1 MHRNHRFVAFGVPL
15 VLAAITIGAG
25 AASWRPSLTGTMAR
39 ESFQAREIRGV
50 QAHFDSVLREL
61 HTAVP
66 TRLTS
71 AQTAGRERLIATLQ
85 GYRDRAQFP
94 RNYDFNEETPYFV
107 DRKTG
112 TRCAVAHLL
121 ESTMRHDLVNRI
133 ATTNNNVRAAD
144 LYADTAF
151 VSWLDQ
157 HGLTVAD
164 AARIQPSYPG
174 DGGTQGLGTIT
185 YIAAGTLIA
194 TVATTVATSVGL
206 TAWNLTGNRSGRH
219 KKAAV
224 LGLVTGLGTTVLG
237 GAFVAQGTQHGE
249 QQVGLTGAA
258 VGVVGMVAAA
268 NALSNRTT
276 RDRAMNDTVRATP
289 PTAERHTRGGVTTTI
304 SPLVPLTRM
313 GGAGVVVSLRF

>member
-1 MHRNHRFVAFGVPL
+1 MHRHHRFVVFGVPL
-15 VLAAITIGAG
+15 ALAAITAVAGGA
-25 AASWRPSLTGTMAR
+25 SRRLSLTGTQPR
-39 ESFQAREIRGV
+39 ESFQAREIRSV

-66 TRLTS
+66 MRLTS
-71 AQTAGRERLIATLQ
+71 AQTAGRERLIVTLQ

-94 RNYDFNEETPYFV
+94 RNYDFDEETPYFV

-112 TRCAVAHLL
+112 TRCAVAYLL
-121 ESTMRHDLVNRI
+121 ESTMRHDLVDRI

-174 DGGTQGLGTIT
+174 DGGTQGLGVIT
-185 YIAAGTLIA
+185 YIAVGTVIA

-224 LGLVTGLGTTVLG
+224 FGLGFGLGTTLLG
-237 GAFVAQGTQHGE
+237 GALAAHGTQGGE
-249 QQVGLTGAA
+249 TQIGLAGGA

-276 RDRAMNDTVRATP
+276 RDRATKDTVRAAPRTVEY
-289 PTAERHTRGGVTTTI
+289 TDRGGVTTTI
-304 SPLVPLTRM
+304 SPLVPFTRM